1 MDPYFSGHALVPK
14 AQIVC
19 IEVLEA
25 ISESNLSFVLP
36 SVVEPVEESDE
47 ESIEETSS
55 DEDEMDVTKG
65 DEDRLTVHDIT
76 GQNFLQSYPESN
88 SYLVDSG
95 YASDEEDNDEG
106 RPQNINNN
114 NNNAE
119 MTTSETSMSESDSD
133 SHPHRY
139 KHEHEKK
146 MDQPRHHVKRTMKE
160 EIYFEDSSRQK
171 KRSKTEKS
179 TTSVKW
185 DWNQNKFV

>member
-1 MDPYFSGHALVPK
+1 MVTPFYS
-14 AQIVC
+14 
-19 IEVLEA
+19 
-25 ISESNLSFVLP
+25 
-36 SVVEPVEESDE
+36 
-47 ESIEETSS
+47 ETSS
-55 DEDEMDVTKG
+55 DEDEMEVTKG

-76 GQNFLQSYPESN
+76 GQHFLQSYPESN

-139 KHEHEKK
+139 KHEHEKM